1 MRANAWTNYGL
12 GLALPLLLI
21 VLILGADASEG
32 PKTAYVGVLAVVPML
47 SAVFGTPLITGVVAI
62 ITWLSAYGFGTVA
75 SDGNVAAQR
84 VRLIIIALS
93 GLTAIGAAYL
103 RQRRERAL
111 VSALRTAAAAE
122 QLREQAQTDP
132 LTGLANRRGLVDRID
147 QADLTLGRT
156 IALIDCD
163 ELKQVNDRLGHTGG
177 DIYLQAVAGRLA
189 GSLSKDDMIARWGG
203 DEFIVVQ
210 RLSVED
216 AMPTLHRM
224 HAAINGSPLS
234 IDGTM
239 LEGSVS
245 IGVAPWPAGTSFDD
259 ALSAADRA
267 LYDAKSRGR
276 NQVVTVS

>member
-1 MRANAWTNYGL
+1 MRNSPWAAYGL
-12 GLALPLLLI
+12 GLVLPLVLI
-21 VLILGADASEG
+21 VLILSADAAEG

-47 SAVFGTPLITGVVAI
+47 AAVFASPAITALVAL
-62 ITWLSAYGFGTVA
+62 ITWLSAFGFGNLA

-103 RQRRERAL
+103 RQRREQAL
-111 VSALRTAAAAE
+111 VAALGKAAAAE

-132 LTGLANRRGLVDRID
+132 LTGLANRRGLVDRLER
-147 QADLTLGRT
+147 ADDTVGRT

-163 ELKQVNDRLGHTGG
+163 ELKQVNDRLGHLGG

-210 RLSVED
+210 RLSIED

-224 HAAINGSPLS
+224 HGAIDGTPLS

-239 LEGSVS
+239 LDGSVS

-276 NQVVTVS
+276 NQVVTVT